1 MRYIGFA
8 GALAILGFAAGFM
21 VAASASP
28 AVTAALP
35 VLAGLA
41 TGAIAA
47 LRGRTDRQALDE
59 RFETLKSTLTS
70 GANVATDASLATF
83 RASNAAILKHLR
95 VNTAAVGAVTF
106 AFALFFVVGLGLG
119 MWARLDG
126 AAARQLSPLAGPW
139 EIAATEGTEA
149 RVMPPSSSAALY
161 WLGRQQQLRLAGVP
175 PRTIA
180 GIFDAHVLEVD
191 ARARAAANSRGE
203 DEEVTNAD
211 RRSAWDE
218 SVPQGTPA
226 ADDTTP
232 PTRVVLPVVQPGAP
246 LERRIEE
253 AMDAALLNTRD
264 ELRSELNE
272 ALDVR
277 LATVPTTQELDERVA
292 GLDLRADLQALR
304 SYVDRRLEPVDDGG
318 RGVLQEL
325 ERQPDLDA
333 LFRSLPQ
340 EQRRRI
346 GDVETFR
353 IYAEP
358 ALEAYRSRFLP
369 SVPAGR

>member
-59 RFETLKSTLTS
+59 RFEGLKSTLS
-70 GANVATDASLATF
+70 SDSHVATDAALSTF
-83 RASNAAILKHLR
+83 RASNTAILRHLR

-126 AAARQLSPLAGPW
+126 AAARTLSPLAGPW
-139 EIAATEGTEA
+139 EIEVTEGSQA
-149 RVMPPSSSAALY
+149 RVMPPSTSAALY

-175 PRTIA
+175 PRTVA

-191 ARARAAANSRGE
+191 ARARAAANARGE
-203 DEEVTNAD
+203 NEEVTNAD

-226 ADDTTP
+226 ADGTTP

-264 ELRSELNE
+264 ELLSELNE

-277 LATVPTTQELDERVA
+277 LATLPTVEELDERVA
-292 GLDLRADLQALR
+292 RLDLRGDLQALR
-304 SYVDRRLEPVDDGG
+304 SHLEQRFASLDDAGS
-318 RGVLQEL
+318 GVLRQL
-325 ERQPDLDA
+325 ERQPDLEA
-333 LFRSLPQ
+333 VFRSLPQ
-340 EQRRRI
+340 EQRRDI

-353 IYAEP
+353 SYAEP
-358 ALEAYRSRFLP
+358 ALEAYRGLILQSAP
-369 SVPAGR
+369 PGR